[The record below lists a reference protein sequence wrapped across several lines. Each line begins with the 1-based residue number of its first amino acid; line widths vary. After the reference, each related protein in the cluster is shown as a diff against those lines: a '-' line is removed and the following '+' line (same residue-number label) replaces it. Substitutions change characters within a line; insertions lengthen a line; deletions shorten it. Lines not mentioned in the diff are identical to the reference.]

1 MNPQHRTGAG
11 TGPLYHNENLPM
23 KVVIL
28 AGGYGT
34 RLSEE
39 TEVLPKPMI
48 EIGGRPLLW
57 HLMKIFSSQ
66 GFNEFIV
73 ALGYKGQVIKRYF
86 LQYPQIETDM
96 QIDLSTATVTT
107 AGHTDENWKIDLVD
121 TGHDTMTG
129 GRLKRLRGML
139 NETFFFTYGDGLAN
153 VDLRRLLELHRSHG
167 KLATV
172 TAVKPPSR
180 FGLIQI
186 EKDKVSSFNEKPR
199 NPVDWING
207 GYFVLEPGAIDYI
220 DSDET
225 SWERDPCQRL
235 ARDGELFAYR
245 HEDCWQCVDTLH
257 ELRLLREIWN
267 SGKAPWKTW

>member
-1 MNPQHRTGAG
+1 
-11 TGPLYHNENLPM
+11 M

-39 TEVLPKPMI
+39 TDALPKPMI

-66 GFNEFIV
+66 GYNEFIV

-96 QIDLSTATVTT
+96 QVDLGAASIKTARQPT
-107 AGHTDENWKIDLVD
+107 ENWKIDLID
-121 TGHDTMTG
+121 TGIETMTG
-129 GRLKRLRGML
+129 GRLKRLRSLL
-139 NETFFFTYGDGLAN
+139 NDTFIFTYGDGLAN
-153 VDLRRLLELHRSHG
+153 VNLHSLVDFHRSHRR
-167 KLATV
+167 LATV
-172 TAVKPPSR
+172 TAIKPPSR
-180 FGLIQI
+180 FGLLQMD
-186 EKDKVSSFNEKPR
+186 EERVTSFNEKPR
-199 NPVDWING
+199 NADDWING

-220 DSDET
+220 DNDTT
-225 SWERDPCQRL
+225 SWEREPCQRL
-235 ARDGELFAYR
+235 ARSGELYAYR
-245 HEDCWQCVDTLH
+245 HDGYWQCVDTLH
-257 ELRLLREIWN
+257 ELRLLRETWD

>member
-1 MNPQHRTGAG
+1 
-11 TGPLYHNENLPM
+11 M

-57 HLMKIFSSQ
+57 HLMKLFSSQ
-66 GFNEFIV
+66 GFNEFVV
-73 ALGYKGQVIKRYF
+73 ALGYKSQIIKRYF
-86 LQYPQIETDM
+86 MQYPQIETDM
-96 QIDLSTATVTT
+96 HVDLGSASVKTT
-107 AGHTDENWKIDLVD
+107 GQPGENWKIDLID

-129 GRLKRLRGML
+129 GRLKRLRNL
-139 NETFFFTYGDGLAN
+139 LDDTFIFTYGDGLAN
-153 VDLRRLLELHRSHG
+153 VDLRRLVEFHRSHR

-180 FGLIQI
+180 FGLLQI
-186 EKDKVSSFNEKPR
+186 EETRVTSFNEKPR
-199 NPVDWING
+199 NPDDWING
-207 GYFVLEPGAIDYI
+207 GYFVLEPGVIDYI
-220 DSDET
+220 DGDAT

-235 ARDGELFAYR
+235 ARNGELCAYR
-245 HEDCWQCVDTLH
+245 HDGYWQCVDTLH
-257 ELRLLREIWN
+257 ELRLLRDIWDN
-267 SGKAPWKTW
+267 GKAPWKIW

>member
-1 MNPQHRTGAG
+1 
-11 TGPLYHNENLPM
+11 M

-57 HLMKIFSSQ
+57 HLMKLFSSQ
-66 GFNEFIV
+66 GFNEFVV
-73 ALGYKGQVIKRYF
+73 AVGYKSQIIKRYF
-86 LQYPQIETDM
+86 MQYPQIETDM
-96 QIDLSTATVTT
+96 HVDLGSASVKTT
-107 AGHTDENWKIDLVD
+107 GQPGENWKIDLID

-129 GRLKRLRGML
+129 GRLKRLRNL
-139 NETFFFTYGDGLAN
+139 LDDTFIFTYGDGLAN
-153 VDLRRLLELHRSHG
+153 VDLRRLVEFHRSHR

-180 FGLIQI
+180 FGLLQI
-186 EKDKVSSFNEKPR
+186 EETRVTSFNEKPR
-199 NPVDWING
+199 NPDDWING
-207 GYFVLEPGAIDYI
+207 GYFVLEPGVIDYI
-220 DSDET
+220 DGDAT

-235 ARDGELFAYR
+235 ARNGELCAYR
-245 HEDCWQCVDTLH
+245 HDGYWQCVDTLH
-257 ELRLLREIWN
+257 ELRLLRDIWDN
-267 SGKAPWKTW
+267 GKAPWKIW

>member
-1 MNPQHRTGAG
+1 
-11 TGPLYHNENLPM
+11 M

-57 HLMKIFSSQ
+57 HLMKLFSSQ
-66 GFNEFIV
+66 GFNEFVV
-73 ALGYKGQVIKRYF
+73 ALGYKSQVIKRYF
-86 LQYPQIETDM
+86 MQYPQIETDM
-96 QIDLSTATVTT
+96 HVDLASASVRTT
-107 AGHTDENWKIDLVD
+107 GQPGENWKIDLID

-129 GRLKRLRGML
+129 GRLKRLRNL
-139 NETFFFTYGDGLAN
+139 LDDTFIFTYGDGLAN
-153 VDLRRLLELHRSHG
+153 MDLRRLVEFHRSHR

-180 FGLIQI
+180 FGLLQI
-186 EKDKVSSFNEKPR
+186 EETRVTSFNEKPR
-199 NPVDWING
+199 NPDDWING

-220 DSDET
+220 DGDAT
-225 SWERDPCQRL
+225 SWEREPCQRL
-235 ARDGELFAYR
+235 ARNGELCAYR
-245 HEDCWQCVDTLH
+245 HDGYWQCVDTLH
-257 ELRLLREIWN
+257 ELRLLREIWDN
-267 SGKAPWKTW
+267 GKAPWKIW